1 MKIYYLAGTSVDLS
15 GTLPTSTANAYI
27 AANNENEAMTIIA
40 AQCLDFHKAIPE
52 TINFENNVLTY
63 TFEDSYLSEN
73 PIHVQVTLTV
83 IKVI

>member
-1 MKIYYLAGTSVDLS
+1 MKIYCLAGTSVDLS
-15 GTLPTSTANAYI
+15 GNLKTETANAYI